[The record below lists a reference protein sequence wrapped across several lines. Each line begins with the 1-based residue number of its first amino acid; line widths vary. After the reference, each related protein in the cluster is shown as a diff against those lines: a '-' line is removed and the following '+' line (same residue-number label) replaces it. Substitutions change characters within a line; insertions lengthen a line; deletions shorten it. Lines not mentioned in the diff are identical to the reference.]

1 MVRMGIVAFAVGIR
15 DIKFKTPLMFETD
28 YIEGGGVTLTHK
40 DLCLTASGKTFTE
53 CDKSLRKD
61 LADMWE
67 DYAMAKD
74 ENLTAF
80 GIGLK
85 GKLLAMAAEVIC

>member
-1 MVRMGIVAFAVGIR
+1 MRMGIVTFTVGTR
-15 DIKFKTPLMFETD
+15 DYKFKTPLMFETE
-28 YIEGGGVTLTHK
+28 YKEGGGITLTHK
-40 DLCLTASGKTFTE
+40 DLCLTVSGKTFSE

-61 LADMWE
+61 LADIWR

-74 ENLTAF
+74 ENLTPF

-85 GKLLAMAAEVIC
+85 GKLLTLAVEVK

>member
-1 MVRMGIVAFAVGIR
+1 MRMGIVTFAVGVVEF
-15 DIKFKTPLMFETD
+15 KFKTPLMFETE
-28 YIEGGGVTLTHK
+28 YKEGGVTLTNK
-40 DLCLTASGKTFTE
+40 ELCLTASRKTFSE

-61 LADMWE
+61 LADMWR

-74 ENLTAF
+74 ENLTQF

-85 GKLLAMAAEVIC
+85 GKLLTLAAEVK

>member
-1 MVRMGIVAFAVGIR
+1 MVRMGIVTFAVGIR
-15 DIKFKTPLMFETD
+15 EFKFKTPLMFETE
-28 YIEGGGVTLTHK
+28 YEKGKGITLTNK
-40 DLCLTASGKTFTE
+40 ELCLTASGKTYSE

-61 LADMWE
+61 LADMWG

-80 GIGLK
+80 GIALK
-85 GKLLAMAAEVIC
+85 GKLLALAAEAK